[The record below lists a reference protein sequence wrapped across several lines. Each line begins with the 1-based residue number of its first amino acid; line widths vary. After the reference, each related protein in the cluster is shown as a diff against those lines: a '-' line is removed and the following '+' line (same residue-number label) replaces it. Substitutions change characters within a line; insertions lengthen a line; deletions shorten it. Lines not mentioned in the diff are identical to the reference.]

1 MLDGAE
7 LMAEGEVLLDAIDI
21 GGIDHGGLAEAAQ
34 ALGVFGL
41 GEVTAAG
48 VGAQDLAGGGD
59 FEPLRHRFSS
69 FDAFRT
75 SHKFN
80 SIAKERGM

>member
-1 MLDGAE
+1 VAE
-7 LMAEGEVLLDAIDI
+7 REVLLDAVDVR
-21 GGIDHGGLAEAAQ
+21 GVDHGGFAESAQ
-34 ALGVFGL
+34 AFGVFGL
-41 GEVTAAG
+41 GQVTATGA
-48 VGAQDLAGGGD
+48 VAQDLAGGGY
-59 FEPLRHRFSS
+59 FEPLRHGLSS